1 MQVRDVCRIE
11 SLDARALLTAV
22 MSKLAFDGPVTI
34 LPEVNGQQLLAVER
48 IGYTDL
54 YTTDGTSD
62 GTQVFA
68 TIPGRLTP
76 DGWTNSSFE
85 NYALLDGKLYFNA
98 WVTGSTP
105 RHGLWKT
112 DGKGAVLLLEQSAVD
127 DRVPFDFVTYN
138 GSVYFA
144 AVDSNA
150 GRELWRSDGTV
161 AGTRL
166 AVDVIP
172 GSVGSNPRQMRVFDG
187 QLFFTAGGTDAETIY
202 RTDGTAAGTK
212 SVINGD
218 YRWSS
223 LPTDSGTVAVA
234 VTDSSLILKRET
246 RASGVELLVM
256 STAAA
261 VPSQIHQFVPV
272 AGSEY
277 LVDSFLRVG
286 DLTFFRRVEFTA
298 GQFSGDLWKSDG
310 TDAGTVPVSSVRLF
324 QAPMNRNGTQQSA
337 IGFFTGVYS
346 QNATERLVFFADAR
360 TDWGLW
366 ETDGVTL
373 TQIPLTTP
381 AAKPTGQRSLIAAGG
396 RMYSLVP
403 GSGVFEVAENLVSG
417 RLVGGYAASI
427 DGNPGQ
433 LTAMLSGVWFVAGQ
447 KLWQVLPQLPDA
459 LPGPVPEEDRPG
471 ELGTVRAGG
480 KDVFHLTWKPVSG
493 AVGYRINGELST
505 AGTATTLDI
514 SWDHDRTYSVRI
526 QAVMASGQF
535 SEATDF
541 SFTGFLNSH
550 NLQYAGSTA
559 FTQQVR
565 LRRSP
570 GSGWLYRAEF
580 LDPASGR
587 MLQTTSFR
595 WSTVTIASQEALLDF
610 PAGKIP
616 VSGRLS
622 VRVSPMTVNAP
633 INAATVSFDLCYS
646 ELSVSFSG
654 AVTTITWPA
663 VAGPLGYDL
672 WVNDET
678 RGISQ
683 YIRRSSLTS
692 NSFRFNFPEG
702 IYRIWVRSKDLV
714 PWLWSQSEVISVG
727 TVPKLLA
734 PSGTSSTA
742 DALGSFRW
750 PRVQGAVSVELW
762 VNRVGGPARVIHE
775 TGLAGDS
782 TEFTPKSPLP
792 YGRYQAWIRSQGV
805 GPGHGVWSA
814 PVSFTVLPPV
824 VQPVVTTS
832 AFDRTPTITWTA
844 PFAGVSYELWIGRPD
859 GVEVF
864 RKKGISGTG
873 LTLPVEL
880 ANGAYR
886 VSLRGQAADGTLLP
900 WSRPENVPLTI
911 GYTGTVQGTLVGH
924 RTLFWGAI
932 SDATHYDVWMNLVS
946 GDQGPQSQIYR
957 NTAVQGTSL
966 LLPATLPAGSYRLW
980 IRAVRAAEGETFL
993 TEWTPNGTSISLS

>member
-1 MQVRDVCRIE
+1 LQVRDVCRIQFLE
-11 SLDARALLTAV
+11 ARALLTAV
-22 MSKLAFDGPVTI
+22 VSQLAFEGPVMI
-34 LPEVNGQQLLAVER
+34 LPAVDGRQLLAVER
-48 IGYTDL
+48 FGYTDL
-54 YTTDGTSD
+54 YTTDGMTG

-112 DGKGAVLLLEQSAVD
+112 DGKGAVLLLEQSAAD
-127 DRVPFDFVTYN
+127 ARVAFEFVTYN
-138 GSVYFA
+138 GRVYFGA
-144 AVDSNA
+144 SDTGV
-150 GRELWRSDGTV
+150 GRELWSSDGTI
-161 AGTRL
+161 AGTQL

-172 GSVGSNPRQMRVFDG
+172 GPVGSSPRQMRVFDG

-202 RTDGTAAGTK
+202 RTDGTTGGTILVT
-212 SVINGD
+212 SGD

-223 LPTDSGTVAVA
+223 LPTDSGTSAVA
-234 VTDSSLILKRET
+234 VTDTRLILKRET
-246 RASGVELLVM
+246 RASGVELLAM
-256 STAAA
+256 STATAA
-261 VPSQIHQFVPV
+261 PLRIHQFVPV

-277 LVDSFLRVG
+277 LVDGFLEVG
-286 DLTFFRRVEFTA
+286 DITFFRRVEYVG

-310 TDAGTVPVSSVRLF
+310 TDTGTVPVSSIRLF
-324 QAPMNRNGTQQSA
+324 QAPMNRNGAAQSA

-346 QNATERLVFFADAR
+346 QNTTERLVFFADAR
-360 TDWGLW
+360 IDWGLW
-366 ETDGVTL
+366 QTDGVTL
-373 TQIPLTTP
+373 TQIPMTTP
-381 AAKPTGQRSLIAAGG
+381 AAKPIGQRSLIAAGG

-403 GSGVFEVAENLVSG
+403 GSGVFEIAEHLVSG
-417 RLVGGYAASI
+417 RLVGGYSASI

-433 LTAMLSGVWFVAGQ
+433 LTAMLGSVWFVAGQ

-459 LPGPVPEEDRPG
+459 LPGPVPEGDRPG
-471 ELGTVRAGG
+471 ALGTIRASG
-480 KDVFHLTWKPVSG
+480 KDVFRLTWKPVPG
-493 AVGYRINGELST
+493 AVAYRINGELSS

-514 SWDHDRTYSVRI
+514 PWDQDRTYSVRI

-535 SEATDF
+535 SEAADF
-541 SFTGFLNSH
+541 SFTGFLNSY
-550 NLQYAGSTA
+550 NLQFSGSTA

-570 GSGWLYRAEF
+570 GSAWLYRAEF
-580 LDPASGR
+580 LDSASGLV
-587 MLQTTSFR
+587 LQTTTFR
-595 WSTVTIASQEALLDF
+595 WSAVSSTLQEASLYF

-616 VSGRLS
+616 ASGRLS
-622 VRVSPMTVNAP
+622 VRVSPMTVTAP
-633 INAATVSFDLCYS
+633 INAATVAFDLRYS
-646 ELSVSFSG
+646 EIAVSFSG
-654 AVTTITWPA
+654 AVTTITWPS

-678 RGISQ
+678 RGVSQ
-683 YIRRSSLTS
+683 YIRRSSLAT
-692 NSFRFNFPEG
+692 NSFSTTFPEG

-714 PWLWSQSEVISVG
+714 PSLWSQSEVISVG

-734 PSGTSSTA
+734 PSGTIPTA

-750 PRVQGAVSVELW
+750 PRVQGAVSMELW
-762 VNRVGGPARVIHE
+762 VNRVGGPVRVIHE
-775 TGLAGDS
+775 TGLAGNS
-782 TEFTPKSPLP
+782 TGFAPTSPLP

-805 GPGHGVWSA
+805 GPGHGIWSVSA
-814 PVSFTVLPPV
+814 SFTVLPPT
-824 VQPVVTTS
+824 VQPVVATS
-832 AFDRTPTITWTA
+832 PFDRTPMITWTA
-844 PFAGVSYELWIGRPD
+844 PFAGVSYELWIGRSD

-864 RKKGISGTG
+864 RKTGISGTSF
-873 LTLPVEL
+873 TLPVAL
-880 ANGAYR
+880 ANGSYR
-886 VSLRGQAADGTLLP
+886 VSLRGQTADGILLP
-900 WSRPENVPLTI
+900 WSRADDTPLTI
-911 GYTGTVQGTLVGH
+911 GFTGTVQGTLVGH

-946 GDQGPQSQIYR
+946 GDQAPQSQIYR